1 MADHVTPS
9 LLTSLVSLAVKL
21 TACPKVRLPRAGV
34 RLTVML
40 LGAIVMVAVEERV
53 GSLIEVAPMVTVG
66 VPGMVA
72 GAV

>member
-1 MADHVTPS
+1 
-9 LLTSLVSLAVKL
+9 
-21 TACPKVRLPRAGV
+21 
-34 RLTVML
+34 ML

-53 GSLIEVAPMVTVG
+53 GSLIEVALMVTVG